1 MWNMFKHLNLT
12 DKYIMSEDRNSEK
25 FINLEIYSSI
35 YCALWVYLGKGQ
47 LELLHLEKAT
57 SESKIV
63 IFLCYFSSAE
73 CFILCC
79 TSYLK
84 GLLFMPNMMSWKLCF
99 LKLNFYEYW
108 MSWNICFL
116 LMKPCSCEV
125 SGSKISSGVFFVIF
139 RKNYLP
145 LISTNAAWSFGWS
158 VLCETHC
165 LLTLLLVGRLN
176 QFSVCVCVYCTL
188 TCSSGDD
195 FRKRFRKNTK
205 VRKKKCFSS
214 HLTVSEALIVHAEV
228 IEMILIP
235 KGCSYFLWNGSPE
248 TEMVNKVVCLVLRH
262 CSFQP
267 AALGSLGFTLFTRLC
282 TAAGKSFDSWSLLD
296 FAVAVVIAS
305 SCNLFIPF
313 C

>member
-1 MWNMFKHLNLT
+1 
-12 DKYIMSEDRNSEK
+12 MSEDRNSEK

-84 GLLFMPNMMSWKLCF
+84 EGLLFMPNMMSWKLCF

-205 VRKKKCFSS
+205 VRKKVFFQSS
-214 HLTVSEALIVHAEV
+214 HS
-228 IEMILIP
+228 
-235 KGCSYFLWNGSPE
+235 
-248 TEMVNKVVCLVLRH
+248 LR
-262 CSFQP
+262 
-267 AALGSLGFTLFTRLC
+267 SL
-282 TAAGKSFDSWSLLD
+282 D
-296 FAVAVVIAS
+296 S
-305 SCNLFIPF
+305 SCWSDWDDSHP
-313 C
+313 